1 MNFRQLIGQTPAEW
15 GVVVLGSMLTSR
27 TCLKRGLARLTA
39 EDFVLPLQKQIFEEA
54 KRQYDTGKPVDD
66 ATVAMALPEY
76 REEVLNIWLELRGVP
91 EEATFDF
98 YIDAMLGD
106 RCKERVKQLCDAPF
120 LEPEEVE
127 AEFQAYKQAVTR
139 VEGYDRAA
147 SLSKTLD
154 LIERRVTQGKHMPMG
169 LTDVDEC
176 LGGGILP
183 GEVLVLGGY
192 PGAGKTALAMWMMR
206 TNLEKGHTCLFL
218 SYEMDETALVCRM
231 MGQHLKIPV
240 WKFRKGRNALDESE
254 WAAMTRWCGEAANVP
269 FVIVDAAIPAYDIRD
284 LAARHKPD
292 LLIIDSL
299 QYIPFGRSRMKK
311 HEAVEWLMPTLV
323 DVAKSQE
330 MAVVAISH
338 LSKPNAE
345 EPKTPGLHKL
355 KDSSAIE
362 QMAHAVVFVHQE
374 TDNGRKRTMVGIAKN
389 REGPTRGLVEV
400 YFDGQTLSFGDM
412 AKERDRA
419 DEDHADDIGF

>member
-1 MNFRQLIGQTPAEW
+1 MKHSEILGETPAEW
-15 GVVVLGSMLTSR
+15 GVVVLASMLSSDN
-27 TCLKRGLARLTA
+27 CLKRGIARLTA
-39 EDFVLPLQKQIFEEA
+39 EDFVLPLHKEVFEEA
-54 KRQYDTGKPVDD
+54 KRQSVTGKPVDD
-66 ATVAMALPEY
+66 VTVGLALKAQ
-76 REEVLNIWLELRGVP
+76 RDEVFAIGRALLGVP

-98 YIDAMLGD
+98 YVDAMLSD
-106 RCKERVKQLCDAPF
+106 KCKERVRQLCDSPF

-127 AEFQAYKQAVTR
+127 AEFQTYKQAITR
-139 VEGYDRAA
+139 VAEYDRAA
-147 SLSKTLD
+147 SLAGALD
-154 LIERRVTQGKHMPMG
+154 AIDRRMDEARHIPVG

-183 GEVLVLGGY
+183 GELLVLGGY

-206 TNLEKGHTCLFL
+206 TNLERGHTCLFL
-218 SYEMDETALVCRM
+218 SYEMDEAALICRM

-254 WAAMTRWCGEAANVP
+254 WAAMTRWCGEAMSVP
-269 FVIVDAAIPAYDIRD
+269 FVIVDAAIPAYDIRE
-284 LAARHKPD
+284 LAARHRPT

-311 HEAVEWLMPTLV
+311 HEAMEWLMPTLV
-323 DVAKSQE
+323 DMAKSQE

-338 LSKPNAE
+338 LSKPSAE
-345 EPKTPGLHKL
+345 EPRTPGLHKL

-362 QMAHAVVFVHQE
+362 QMAHAVVFIHQE
-374 TDNGRKRTMVGIAKN
+374 TDDGRKRTLVGIAKN
-389 REGPTRGLVEV
+389 REGPTRGLCEV

-412 AKERDRA
+412 AKEKDWA
-419 DEDHADDIGF
+419 DEGDGDGFGF